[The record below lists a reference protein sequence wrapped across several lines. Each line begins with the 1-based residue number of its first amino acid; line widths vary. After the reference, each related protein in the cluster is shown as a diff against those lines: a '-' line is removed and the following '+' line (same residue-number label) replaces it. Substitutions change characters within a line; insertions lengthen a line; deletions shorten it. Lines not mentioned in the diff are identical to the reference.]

1 VKPEILRTLLG
12 PPIAFNRSL
21 VPLVGS
27 VHAALMLSQAL
38 YWSDKTKD
46 PEAWFWKTQDEWTEE
61 TGLSRREQET
71 ARKQLQGTGFW
82 GERYDRYKHRQLYR
96 VHMRTL
102 AGALSRHFDEWRKAP
117 FANGGNVPSRM
128 AESAIGST
136 SETTSQ
142 RLQYPPTPLPEKP
155 GDPENPTGKTAPQ
168 EGKALTIPLGA
179 ITPDGNN
186 PWKLLKGELR
196 KSLNP
201 RTWESWIRPTHLA
214 YILEGKLFVAVPSGE
229 FADWIRENF
238 ALAID
243 AAKQAL
249 GLEFSGIEF
258 VEGASRTSG

>member
-46 PEAWFWKTQDEWTEE
+46 PEAWFWKSQDEWTEE

-96 VHMRTL
+96 VDMGAL

-136 SETTSQ
+136 SETTSH

-155 GDPENPTGKTAPQ
+155 GDPENPTAKTAPQ
-168 EGKALTIPLGA
+168 EARGLTIPPGA
-179 ITPDGNN
+179 ILPANGND
-186 PWKLLKGELR
+186 PWKGVKAELR

-201 RTWESWIRPTHLA
+201 RSWESWIRPTRLA
-214 YILEGKLFVAVPSGE
+214 YTLDGKVFVAVPSGE
-229 FADWIRENF
+229 FGDWIQENF
-238 ALAID
+238 MPAIA

-258 VEGASRTSG
+258 VEGARGT